1 MKSGT
6 SMGLD
11 ARGMGLAAKGD
22 GEVLDAV
29 EEAGGVEGLW
39 GAARY
44 VFYVG
49 QAGQHDCEGDA
60 GLLTGQG
67 CAQAVV
73 GAVAEGDMAPALAP
87 NDEGIWIGED
97 CRVAIGRANIGDDK
111 LMFFDLV
118 AIDLGVS
125 DRDTEHGLHG

>member
-11 ARGMGLAAKGD
+11 ARGMGVAAKAD

-29 EEAGGVEGLW
+29 EEAGGIEGLR
-39 GAARY
+39 GAAGY

-49 QAGQHDCEGDA
+49 QAGQHDFEGDA

-67 CAQAVV
+67 RAQTVV
-73 GAVAEGDMAPALAP
+73 GTVAEGDMAPALAP

-97 CRVAIGRANIGDDK
+97 CGVAIGRADIGDVH
-111 LMFFDLV
+111 L
-118 AIDLGVS
+118 
-125 DRDTEHGLHG
+125 